1 MEWIISY
8 KVLFNKGTD
17 SNDNFLLQ
25 IQYCAGMFPK
35 PKKALSRKFDPKRFN
50 NRSRHYSQM
59 GKYFVIG
66 NDDQYYGL
74 SGSGDDEPKV
84 QIPDSSD
91 GLKKL

>member
-1 MEWIISY
+1 MDQTEYYLLRECFLI
-8 KVLFNKGTD
+8 KKG
-17 SNDNFLLQ
+17 
-25 IQYCAGMFPK
+25 
-35 PKKALSRKFDPKRFN
+35 LSRKFNPKRFN
-50 NRSRHYSQM
+50 NRSRHYSNL
-59 GKYFVIG
+59 GNCLVIG